1 MGHGSEFP
9 SSFSSILELVF
20 ELTYFL
26 KFFCIVRA
34 STLTVLNEEYS
45 WVKRKDSLDNS
56 MHLVHTIVLFLFH
69 DSQIAYKR
77 ILPVPGVEYS

>member
-1 MGHGSEFP
+1 MVSV
-9 SSFSSILELVF
+9 SIPRF
-20 ELTYFL
+20 KTT
-26 KFFCIVRA
+26 CVRA